1 MGSSRKPEVDI
12 GLLSSWCQQQYD
24 SSIAHIIFE
33 GGYSS
38 SVVGVMLVNGN
49 PVVVKIRPWNDR
61 LSACWQVQHHM
72 SNSGFTCPTP
82 HAPPENYSGLAVS
95 FEEYRPGGQKLP
107 RGLASAT

>member
-24 SSIAHIIFE
+24 SGIDHIIFE

-49 PVVVKIRPWNDR
+49 PVVVKIRRTGSRLHASGRHALPTLPVEASDPDGTDR
-61 LSACWQVQHHM
+61 PAARCALRHGITTATTSA
-72 SNSGFTCPTP
+72 
-82 HAPPENYSGLAVS
+82 
-95 FEEYRPGGQKLP
+95 R
-107 RGLASAT
+107 